1 MRATASLS
9 QCRRC
14 QILTVSALCEGIEVV
29 CDLAPLTRIGELQA
43 AAAGRQTYRL
53 DADRRLWR
61 NDQYRIRA
69 DAPLPGDHRL
79 IAHDCEH
86 PTPAQWHA
94 EPDPDQ
100 EAPY

>member
-9 QCRRC
+9 QCRHC
-14 QILTVSALCEGIEVV
+14 KIPTVNALCDGLEVV
-29 CDLAPLTRIGELQA
+29 CELVPLSRAGELQA

-79 IAHDCEH
+79 IAHDCSS
-86 PTPAQWHA
+86 PTPDAWQYA
-94 EPDPDQ
+94 PDPNQ
-100 EAPY
+100 EPQW